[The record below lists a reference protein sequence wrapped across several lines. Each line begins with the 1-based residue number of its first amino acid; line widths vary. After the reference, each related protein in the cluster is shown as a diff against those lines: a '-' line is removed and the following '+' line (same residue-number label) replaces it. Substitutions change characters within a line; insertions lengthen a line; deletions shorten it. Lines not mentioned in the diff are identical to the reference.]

1 MGRRWLGSARRSRA
15 RVGRPCRCR
24 TVPGHHSV
32 GPDLS
37 GQAVP
42 PWSTLP
48 VCSRLEAPVH
58 DVSTSPPDGTPAPAA
73 SRARF
78 EAEVAVAG
86 IAVADEDREPL
97 FAMWV
102 ELQPIRDRLRAVD
115 LA

>member
-1 MGRRWLGSARRSRA
+1 
-15 RVGRPCRCR
+15 
-24 TVPGHHSV
+24 
-32 GPDLS
+32 
-37 GQAVP
+37 
-42 PWSTLP
+42 
-48 VCSRLEAPVH
+48 VH
-58 DVSTSPPDGTPAPAA
+58 DVSTSPPGGTPDPAT

-115 LA
+115 LAPEEEPSFTQKPTQLGAGVAPLGATGGGPA